1 MEIKVNSPH
10 SGRPV
15 IVREADV
22 GRALRDEN
30 AKVFYVLRQSDDKG
44 YYGSRTRAGGS
55 QEERNYIE
63 ISTRSSEA
71 DLSESAPPMHDLT
84 GNRRPRSRG
93 KLVIL
98 VLVVIALVIALLW
111 ALTVGP
117 WVGYRMAGGCGAE
130 PDSRAGTTSRHT
142 AAGVFGE
149 LLLLNSTMRGVT
161 MLHGG
166 TREHGASPL
175 ACVHRTRVSN
185 SRGGLPTDLEIRPTT
200 AVLPGAE

>member
-30 AKVFYVLRQSDDKG
+30 GKVFYVLRQSDDKG
-44 YYGSRTRAGGS
+44 YYGSRTRGGGS
-55 QEERNYIE
+55 QDERNYIE

-84 GNRRPRSRG
+84 GNCGPRSRG

-117 WVGYRMAGGCGAE
+117 WGDIGWQEA
-130 PDSRAGTTSRHT
+130 
-142 AAGVFGE
+142 
-149 LLLLNSTMRGVT
+149 
-161 MLHGG
+161 
-166 TREHGASPL
+166 GASNPIPVL
-175 ACVHRTRVSN
+175 APPAGILRRACSAN
-185 SRGGLPTDLEIRPTT
+185 FCC
-200 AVLPGAE
+200 

>member
-10 SGRPV
+10 GGRPV

-22 GRALRDEN
+22 GRALRDESG
-30 AKVFYVLRQSDDKG
+30 KVFYVLRQSDDKG

-71 DLSESAPPMHDLT
+71 DLCESPPPMHDLT
-84 GNRRPRSRG
+84 GNRRPSSRG

-98 VLVVIALVIALLW
+98 VLVVIALVIVLLW

-117 WVGYRMAGGCGAE
+117 WGGIGWQEAAA
-130 PDSRAGTTSRHT
+130 PNPISVLVPPAGTPR
-142 AAGVFGE
+142 
-149 LLLLNSTMRGVT
+149 
-161 MLHGG
+161 
-166 TREHGASPL
+166 P
-175 ACVHRTRVSN
+175 ACS
-185 SRGGLPTDLEIRPTT
+185 
-200 AVLPGAE
+200 AKFCC